1 MKEDN
6 ILLSKVTSGKD
17 VMLSRIKGG
26 RCFRARLT
34 DMGLNVGVRIKVLNS
49 YNHGPTIIL
58 AGNTRL
64 ILGHG
69 MANKIIVKED

>member
-6 ILLSKVTSGKD
+6 ILLSKVAPGKN
-17 VMLSRIKGG
+17 VTLSSIEGG
-26 RCFRARLT
+26 RCFRARLR
-34 DMGLNVGVRIKVLNS
+34 DMGLNAGVKIKVLNS
-49 YNHGPTIIL
+49 YGHGPTIIL

>member
-1 MKEDN
+1 MKGDN

-17 VMLSRIKGG
+17 VRLFSIKGG
-26 RCFRARLT
+26 RCFRARLM
-34 DMGLNVGVRIKVLNS
+34 DMGLNTGVKIKVLNS
-49 YNHGPTIIL
+49 YGHGPTIIL

-69 MANKIIVKED
+69 MANKIVVKED

>member
-1 MKEDN
+1 MKEDT
-6 ILLSKVTSGKD
+6 ILLSKVTPGKD
-17 VMLSRIKGG
+17 VTLFSIKGG

-34 DMGLNVGVRIKVLNS
+34 DMGLNAGVKIKVLNS
-49 YNHGPTIIL
+49 YGHGPTIIL

>member
-6 ILLSKVTSGKD
+6 ILLSKVTPGKD
-17 VMLSRIKGG
+17 VTLSSIEGG

-34 DMGLNVGVRIKVLNS
+34 DMGLNIGVKIKVLNS
-49 YNHGPTIIL
+49 YGHGPTIIL
-58 AGNTRL
+58 AGDTRL

-69 MANKIIVKED
+69 MANKIIVKEY

>member
-6 ILLSKVTSGKD
+6 ILLSKVTPGKD
-17 VMLSRIKGG
+17 VTLFSIKGG

-34 DMGLNVGVRIKVLNS
+34 DMGLNAGVKIKVLNS
-49 YNHGPTIIL
+49 YGHGPTIIL

-69 MANKIIVKED
+69 IANKITVKEY